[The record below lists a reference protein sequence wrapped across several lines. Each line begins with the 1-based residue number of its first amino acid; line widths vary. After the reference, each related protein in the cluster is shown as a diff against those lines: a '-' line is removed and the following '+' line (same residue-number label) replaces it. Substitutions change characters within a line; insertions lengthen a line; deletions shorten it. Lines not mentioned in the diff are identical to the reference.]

1 MTTFAMEGSDQVFS
15 CFTCGTNFPSSR
27 GLAVH
32 RTKKHDHPYR
42 VPVVKVARIR
52 TTNLKRKLC
61 DSEDVHHEGGAD
73 APLSN
78 TVPALGGGV
87 SFLCFLAFLSFFLL
101 LCDASSKF
109 TTLSPSVPKSVLAEE
124 ALINAWF
131 NSSLANFFT

>member
-1 MTTFAMEGSDQVFS
+1 MTTFAMEGSEQVFS

-32 RTKKHDHPYR
+32 RTKKHDRPYR

-73 APLSN
+73 APVESSN
-78 TVPALGGGV
+78 EMEEYDETEERDEFQAPADDFDDPDVAAPGGLAGASCTLAGWPLASQLDV
-87 SFLCFLAFLSFFLL
+87 AAQCIYVLC
-101 LCDASSKF
+101 
-109 TTLSPSVPKSVLAEE
+109 
-124 ALINAWF
+124 
-131 NSSLANFFT
+131 